1 MAIKE
6 DAEQLI
12 KDLRDKIDE
21 LIEKAKDASGDVRE
35 EMDDTIEKLKKQR
48 DKLEGK
54 MDDFRIKNEPKIEE
68 AKHHLKNA
76 LEEIS
81 KAFEKMFRKGP
92 GAEEMKD

>member
-1 MAIKE
+1 MKTE
-6 DAEQLI
+6 MEQLI
-12 KDLRDKIDE
+12 KDLRIKIDL

-35 EMDDTIEKLKKQR
+35 EMEETIESLKKQR
-48 DKLEGK
+48 DKLEDR
-54 MDDFRIKNEPKIEE
+54 MDDFRVKNEPKIEE

-76 LEEIS
+76 ADEIG